1 MPINQESVVLL
12 KNVIEKKG
20 YVHFPSEGF
29 SMYPCIRQNDLCT
42 FEKAPV
48 LKKGDIGLFHTKS
61 GKLIAHR
68 LIKTRYKNEQLHYIF
83 KGDTNLCC
91 DEPVTREQVIGKLTA
106 ISRKKQKKVYMAAPF
121 DYIWCWLMLFFP
133 FSSRF
138 LKKYIN
144 QKIVN

>member
-1 MPINQESVVLL
+1 MPINQESVLLL
-12 KNVIEKKG
+12 KAVIEKKG
-20 YVHFPSEGF
+20 YVDFPSVGF

-48 LKKGDIGLFHTKS
+48 LKKGDIVLFHTRS
-61 GKLIAHR
+61 GQLIAHR
-68 LIKTRYKNEQLHYIF
+68 LIKTRHKNEQLHYIF

-91 DEPVTREQVIGKLTA
+91 DEPVMREQVIGKLTA
-106 ISRKKQKKVYMAAPF
+106 ISRKNQKKVYMAAPF

-138 LKKYIN
+138 LKRYIN